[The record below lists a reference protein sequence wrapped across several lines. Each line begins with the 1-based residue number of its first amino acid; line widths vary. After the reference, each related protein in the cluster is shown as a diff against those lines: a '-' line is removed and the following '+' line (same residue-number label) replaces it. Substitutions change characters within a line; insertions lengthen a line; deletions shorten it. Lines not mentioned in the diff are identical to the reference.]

1 MTEAITIDPVT
12 LAILGGRLEQIADE
26 MDATLYRA
34 AFNPI
39 IAEAHDASHGIYH
52 AETGETLIQG
62 KEGLPIFVGVM
73 AFAVKSIID
82 KARADG
88 DLAPGDVYIFNDAY
102 AGGTHLSDFKLVQPV
117 FHDGKL
123 FCWLASV
130 GHWHDVGGNVAGNYN
145 PRATEAFQEAVVI
158 PPIKLYARGELR
170 RDVIDVLMANTRQ
183 PRSLNGDLNGQ
194 VNSLA
199 LGERRL
205 GALIAETG
213 ADRLTAVFAE
223 LRARAERMMLAQIE
237 LLPQGTISAE
247 DFLDNDGVTDEPLK
261 IALDLTVRDGRM
273 VLDFSRSA
281 PACRGPLNISRGTAI
296 AACYVAIKH
305 LFPDVPAN
313 GGVLAPIDFVIPE
326 GSILHAVHPL
336 PTGGYTETI
345 MRLIDVIFA
354 AVAQIAPDR
363 AYGNAYGTI
372 NALTLA
378 GRRKDG
384 SRWVMFSF
392 FGGGHGGH
400 ARGDGLSHGNA
411 PISTSTIP
419 PIEVLEAANPVI
431 FRKWALRPDSA
442 GAGRHRGGLGAVYEI
457 ETLEDDTEVTLFGE
471 RGRHAPHGVNGGADA
486 AMTRF
491 EFEQDDGFHTP
502 PMASKVLGVKLRRG
516 QRVRLQTPGGGG
528 YGNPADRDPAAVAE
542 DIRRGYVTP
551 GASDTLKAAE

>member
-1 MTEAITIDPVT
+1 MTIDPVT

-39 IAEAHDASHGIYH
+39 IAEAHDASHGIYD
-52 AETGETLIQG
+52 AETGETLVQG

-73 AFAVKSIID
+73 AFAVQSIIE

-102 AGGTHLSDFKLVQPV
+102 AGGTHLSDFKLVRPV

-158 PPIKLYARGELR
+158 PPVKLYARGELR

-205 GALIAETG
+205 AALIAETG
-213 ADRLTAVFAE
+213 ADKLAAVFRE
-223 LRARAERMMLAQIE
+223 LRARAERLMRAQIE
-237 LLPQGTISAE
+237 TLPTGTIAAE

-281 PACRGPLNISRGTAI
+281 AACRGPLNISRGTAI

-384 SRWVMFSF
+384 SRWVLFSF

-400 ARGDGLSHGNA
+400 PRGDGLNHGNA

-442 GAGRHRGGLGAVYEI
+442 GAGKHRGGLGAVYEI

-471 RGRHAPHGVNGGADA
+471 RGRHAPHGVAGGGDA

-491 EFEQDDGFHTP
+491 EYEQDDGFHTP

-528 YGNPADRDPAAVAE
+528 YGDPTARDPAATAE
-542 DIRRGYVTP
+542 DLRRGYVTP
-551 GASDTLKAAE
+551 GTPGTLKAAE